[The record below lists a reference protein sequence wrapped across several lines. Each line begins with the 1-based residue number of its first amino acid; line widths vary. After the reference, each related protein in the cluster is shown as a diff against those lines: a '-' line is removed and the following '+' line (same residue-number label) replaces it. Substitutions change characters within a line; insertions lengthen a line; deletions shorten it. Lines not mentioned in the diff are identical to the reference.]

1 MEKISSRKNEYIKHL
16 RKLAADSVYRSSCGE
31 FVCEGRK
38 FLDEALSSGAEIS
51 SILWKDGEA
60 GEILGISSQYT
71 SFPELYSYASFSENS
86 KGPLFTVKIK
96 QKEPAGDIPNAIILE
111 SVQDPG
117 NLGTVIRTAAALGIG
132 AVILTGTCADLYNPK
147 TVKATMGAIFRQR
160 VLKLDRGEIASFAE
174 ANSLTLCAAILSDE
188 AEILGETELG
198 RAAVCIGNEGSG
210 LSRELSDLCRRKIII
225 PMQPGNESLNASVAA
240 SVFMWEMR
248 KNG

>member
-16 RKLAADSVYRSSCGE
+16 RKLAADSVYRSSCGGA
-31 FVCEGRK
+31 VRGAMPLRIV
-38 FLDEALSSGAEIS
+38 EAVLKATSRLNCCSSRYRG
-51 SILWKDGEA
+51 
-60 GEILGISSQYT
+60 
-71 SFPELYSYASFSENS
+71 SY
-86 KGPLFTVKIK
+86 P
-96 QKEPAGDIPNAIILE
+96 KEPAGDIRNAIILE

-117 NLGTVIRTAAALGIG
+117 NLGTVIRTAAAFGIG
-132 AVILTGTCADLYNPK
+132 AVILTGACADLYNPK

-160 VLKLDRGEIASFAE
+160 VLKLDLGETAAFAE

-188 AEILGETELG
+188 AEILGDTELG